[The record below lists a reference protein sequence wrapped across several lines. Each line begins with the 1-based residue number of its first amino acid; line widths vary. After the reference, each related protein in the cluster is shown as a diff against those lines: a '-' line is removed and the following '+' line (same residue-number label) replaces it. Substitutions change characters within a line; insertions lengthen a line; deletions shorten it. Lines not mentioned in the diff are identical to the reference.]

1 MKLSKLLPFLF
12 IAFASAVMCPGAR
25 AQAMAPAEEYKFD
38 IGVGLG
44 MAGYLGDANES
55 SIFSHPGVAF
65 NGSFRYLANTRLAL
79 RGLLSVASLS
89 GSTADMD
96 NYMPGGAVYD
106 FKTTLYDLSVR
117 GEFNFF
123 NYGIGESYKK
133 LSRITPYLALG
144 LGVSMASTGDGSFVA
159 MSLPMSVGVK
169 YKLRPRLNLGL
180 EFTMNKIFG
189 DKVDSHLLDDPYLI
203 KSSFLKNTDWCSTI
217 VLSISYE
224 FGRRCVACN
233 RQD

>member
-1 MKLSKLLPFLF
+1 MMLVAALCPQRVVSQ
-12 IAFASAVMCPGAR
+12 AV
-25 AQAMAPAEEYKFD
+25 APAEEYKFD
-38 IGVGLG
+38 IGCGLG

-65 NGSFRYLANTRLAL
+65 NGSFRYLANTRLAI
-79 RGLLSVASLS
+79 RGLFSVESLS
-89 GSTADMD
+89 GSTADME
-96 NYMPGGAVYD
+96 NVMPGGAVYD

-123 NYGIGESYKK
+123 NYGIGETYKR
-133 LSRITPYLALG
+133 LTRITPYIALG

-159 MSLPMSVGVK
+159 LCLPMSAGVK

-189 DKVDSHLLDDPYLI
+189 DKVDSPQLADPYLI